1 MESYLSGR
9 GSNAY
14 EGNSDES
21 ASSFSSYLTDPN
33 KQLSEPAAESPT
45 QNNLDTETELVHQD
59 DSGIKVEVVSVDGS
73 PVNILIHIPDG
84 RIIDLNCE
92 Y

>member
-9 GSNAY
+9 GSDDY
-14 EGNSDES
+14 EGNSDKS
-21 ASSFSSYLTDPN
+21 ASSFSPYLTDPN
-33 KQLSEPAAESPT
+33 KQLSEAATESPT